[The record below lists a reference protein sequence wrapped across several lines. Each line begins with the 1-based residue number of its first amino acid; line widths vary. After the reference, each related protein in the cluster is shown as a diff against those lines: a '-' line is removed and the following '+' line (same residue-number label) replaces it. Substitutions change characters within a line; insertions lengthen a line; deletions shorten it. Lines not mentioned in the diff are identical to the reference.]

1 MPHNYALGAAPRN
14 KLKFATKIPL
24 SEKLNMKDTYQTIA
38 APNEPILFK
47 EKNSKFFGYTF
58 PITHED
64 EVKPILEV
72 LKKEHPH
79 AVHYCYAYQIGT
91 ETFVYRANDDG
102 EPSNTA
108 GTPIYG
114 QIQSFGL
121 TNILIVVVRIFG
133 GTKLGVGG
141 LIAAYKTTAQLAIAA
156 SEIVEKTIDVFFV
169 ITFDYK
175 NMNKVM
181 RVIKEKQ
188 LQIVN
193 QEMEIDVQ
201 TNLPIGKIECC
212 IRKKNAEMIFGIFE
226 NMFEIQIEKK
236 E

>member
-1 MPHNYALGAAPRN
+1 MKDFNSDCYYA
-14 KLKFATKIPL
+14 
-24 SEKLNMKDTYQTIA
+24 MKDTYQTLA

-58 PITHED
+58 PISGE
-64 EVKPILEV
+64 EAVKPIIEQ
-72 LKKEHPH
+72 LKKAHPQ

-91 ETFVYRANDDG
+91 EKIIFRANDDG

-141 LIAAYKTTAQLAIAA
+141 LISAYKTTAQLAIEA
-156 SEIVEKTIDVFFV
+156 SEIIEKTIDVHFL
-169 ITFDYK
+169 ITFEYK

-188 LQIVN
+188 LHIVN
-193 QEMEIDVQ
+193 QEMEIDAQ
-201 TNLPIGKIECC
+201 TNVLIGKIECS
-212 IRKKNAEMIFGIFE
+212 IRKKNAERVFDIFE
-226 NMFEIQIEKK
+226 SMFEIQIEKK
-236 E
+236 